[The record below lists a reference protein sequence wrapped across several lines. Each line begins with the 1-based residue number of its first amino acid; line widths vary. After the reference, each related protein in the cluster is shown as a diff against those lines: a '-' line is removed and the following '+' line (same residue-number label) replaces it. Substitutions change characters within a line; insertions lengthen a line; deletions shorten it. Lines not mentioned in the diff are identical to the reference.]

1 MYIVVEVPCTDVKLK
16 EMEAMKARAVLVIDY
31 NFDGFKEAG
40 EEEEKLAAALKN
52 VVTGNKNVFN
62 YAMDMK
68 ERRGDSLDIK
78 KMKFRNS

>member
-1 MYIVVEVPCTDVKLK
+1 
-16 EMEAMKARAVLVIDY
+16 MKARAVLVIDF

-40 EEEEKLAAALKN
+40 EQEEKLAEALKN
-52 VVTGNKNVFN
+52 IVTGNKHVFN

>member
-1 MYIVVEVPCTDVKLK
+1 VYIVVEVPCTDVKLK
-16 EMEAMKARAVLVIDY
+16 EMEAMKARAVLVIDF

-40 EEEEKLAAALKN
+40 EQEEKLAEALKN
-52 VVTGNKNVFN
+52 IVTGNKHVFN